1 MNISRE
7 LIQMRLQINFV
18 PNASIQT
25 TDCLEYKINATFY
38 KKKEMFNSHE
48 IKEKNNGIDYFFFV
62 SYSERK
68 SDIPSLLLFWPSLL
82 WMPIQAENA
91 WEYYYYEYVW
101 PKLYIPSAIKNQ
113 MNLVDFCFWVDR
125 AVLGSTENSAK
136 CYFWGQKN

>member
-1 MNISRE
+1 MMNFSRE

-38 KKKEMFNSHE
+38 KKKEMFKSHE
-48 IKEKNNGIDYFFFV
+48 IKEKNNGIDFFFLFRFV

-91 WEYYYYEYVW
+91 WEYYHYEYVW
-101 PKLYIPSAIKNQ
+101 PKLCIPSSIKNQ
-113 MNLVDFCFWVDR
+113 KNLVDFCFYSGRFEQHWKFC
-125 AVLGSTENSAK
+125 NCAK
-136 CYFWGQKN
+136 VC